1 MQIFAVG
8 VLISLLITF
17 PDNWG
22 VVFKSRVADPDQI
35 FEKKPDSDPNLTV
48 YKKNGSESA
57 FQEKPEKNSNPDP
70 T

>member
-35 FEKKPDSDPNLTV
+35 FEKKPDPDPNLTV
-48 YKKNGSESA
+48 
-57 FQEKPEKNSNPDP
+57 
-70 T
+70 